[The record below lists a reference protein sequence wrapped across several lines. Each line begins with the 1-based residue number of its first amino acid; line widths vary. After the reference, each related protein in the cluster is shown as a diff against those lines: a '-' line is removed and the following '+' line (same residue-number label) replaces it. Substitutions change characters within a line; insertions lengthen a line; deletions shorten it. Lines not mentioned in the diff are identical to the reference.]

1 MGTLRDLRTYHVME
15 KKMTDPA
22 AAIEPIE
29 ATQTTAETAALPAN
43 NNDPQP
49 PAPVEPPK
57 VSKKAKV
64 LSAIFNMAAGATAT
78 MSAKALVTT
87 AMMGCPPLA
96 ILLASSL
103 AVGAVM
109 TVACHEGQRRKLKKE
124 NGGAPDCFSKQ
135 NMKELF
141 CNKARG
147 KTFLKSSL
155 FALAGGA
162 LFLGFSEGIIQD
174 GISKIFDWGTPA
186 PVDVTP
192 SAHAPVAAMP
202 VEVTPTVETIVPV
215 EAIPVTPA
223 PCVSPLEHL
232 TDTLKDH
239 VVSDRVQNAL
249 ERAHSVNPHVAAQ
262 ATKDLAYFAFN
273 GLDGVPKDAGVAL
286 ELFQKA
292 AEAGNVQAKID
303 LLYMQFHGL
312 SGITANPQAAVE
324 AMQEIPSPRA
334 ALFVEKWAAMGQH
347 ATDRVGGFDAKAIL
361 QGVKLCAPAV

>member
-1 MGTLRDLRTYHVME
+1 MS
-15 KKMTDPA
+15 DP
-22 AAIEPIE
+22 AAIEPVEE
-29 ATQTTAETAALPAN
+29 AQTTPEAAAPEPAN

-64 LSAIFNMAAGATAT
+64 LSAIFNMAVGAAAT

-87 AMMGCPPLA
+87 AMIGCPPLA

-124 NGGAPDCFSKQ
+124 NGNAPDFFSKR

-141 CNKARG
+141 CNKSRG

-174 GISKIFDWGTPA
+174 GISKIFGWGTPTPDVIPA
-186 PVDVTP
+186 PASVEVTP
-192 SAHAPVAAMP
+192 PAPAPVAAMP
-202 VEVTPTVETIVPV
+202 VEVTPPVETIVPV

-232 TDTLKDH
+232 ADTLKDH
-239 VVSDRVQNAL
+239 AVSDRVQNAL
-249 ERAHSVNPHVAAQ
+249 ERAHSVNPRVAAQ
-262 ATKDLAYFAFN
+262 AAKDLAYFAFN
-273 GLDGVPKDAGVAL
+273 GLDGVPKDTGVAL

-312 SGITANPQAAVE
+312 AGITANPQAAAA

-334 ALFVEKWAAMGQH
+334 ALFVDQWAAMGQH
-347 ATDRVGGFDAKAIL
+347 VTDRAGGFDAKAIL